1 MAEIKPNVNI
11 VPLYE
16 DLTKIVGTEFFVS
29 TAFKRWLVKV
39 GLAEIWNQCN
49 KMVSGYRGV
58 IAHGDINEFYA
69 CSSLTLLLNN
79 FYDAA
84 NHKSLVNM
92 VKGILKTF
100 SEEKKVTLNV
110 GQIKED
116 LTVAGIDESLL
127 RSITEDVTCAK
138 TGENDDKMS
147 GLSEEEKVRSLEKAY
162 KTALSKDVSSNMA
175 IEAYHEWHSAAVIYL
190 GKYFSNADAD
200 FVRFKNI
207 DNTGNGYT
215 LEHNFD
221 GLYSIYNYMM
231 SQVNNV
237 GKNQM
242 GIKKSPMVFISH
254 SSKDKAFVEALVEL
268 LESIGFDESNLFC
281 SSIDGYGIGLGEDI
295 FDTLKRLFLEHEL
308 YVLFV
313 HSPRYYNSTV
323 SMNEMGAAW
332 VLRANYYSMLTKD
345 MNYNEMSG
353 VVNSSS
359 IAIKVDSDDAKARLT
374 ELKDKLCAAFSFKH
388 ISGTKWER
396 KRDKFLEIVNSIDI
410 TSNDNNL
417 SDSVDKEYKRLQIE
431 KMRKEADEQKKAII
445 RSEIINRQAESR
457 ILKISNK
464 GRSTAKNLKI
474 EWLNPD
480 DNIMIL
486 SNLEEIGDLPPNNA
500 RLFNMALAIGH
511 FETMDLRYTW
521 SDEYSEKNQ
530 YDESIQV
537 F

>member
-1 MAEIKPNVNI
+1 MAEIKPNVKLI
-11 VPLYE
+11 PLYE

-39 GLAEIWNQCN
+39 GLAGIWNQCN
-49 KMVSGYRGV
+49 KLVSGYRGV
-58 IAHGDINEFYA
+58 IAHGDINEFYV
-69 CSSLTLLLNN
+69 CSTLALLLNN

-84 NHKSLVNM
+84 NHNSLVNM

-110 GQIKED
+110 GHIKED

-127 RSITEDVTCAK
+127 RSFSEDVTCAK
-138 TGENDDKMS
+138 IGKNDDKMS
-147 GLSEEEKVRSLEKAY
+147 ELSEEEKVRFLENAY

-200 FVRFKNI
+200 FIRFKNI

-231 SQVNNV
+231 SQVHDV

-242 GIKKSPMVFISH
+242 KIKKSPMVFISH

-281 SSIDGYGIGLGEDI
+281 SSVDGYGIRLGEDI
-295 FDTLKRLFLEHEL
+295 FNTLKNLFLEHEL

-313 HSPRYYNSTV
+313 YSPRYYNSTV

-332 VLRANYYSMLTKD
+332 VLRANYYSLLTKD
-345 MNYNEMSG
+345 MSYNEMSG
-353 VVNSSS
+353 VVNSNS

-374 ELKDKLCAAFSFKH
+374 ELKEKLCAAFSFKD
-388 ISGTKWER
+388 ISGVKWER
-396 KRDKFLEIVNSIDI
+396 KRDKFLEVVNSIDI
-410 TSNDNNL
+410 TSNDNNF

-445 RSEIINRQAESR
+445 RSEIINRQAGSR

-480 DNIMIL
+480 ENIMIL
-486 SNLEEIGDLPPNNA
+486 SNLGEIGDLTPGNA
-500 RLFNMALAIGH
+500 RLFNMALCIGH
-511 FETMDLRYTW
+511 SETMDLHYTW

>member
-1 MAEIKPNVNI
+1 MAEIKPNVKLA
-11 VPLYE
+11 PLYE
-16 DLTKIVGTEFFVS
+16 DLTKIVGKEFFVS

-49 KMVSGYRGV
+49 KLVSGYRGV

-69 CSSLTLLLNN
+69 CSTLTLLLNN

-110 GQIKED
+110 GHIKED

-127 RSITEDVTCAK
+127 RSISEDVTCAK
-138 TGENDDKMS
+138 IGENDDKMS

-200 FVRFKNI
+200 FIRFKNI

-231 SQVNNV
+231 SQVHNV

-242 GIKKSPMVFISH
+242 EIKRSPMVFISH

-281 SSIDGYGIGLGEDI
+281 SSIDGYGIGLGEDV

-332 VLRANYYSMLTKD
+332 VLRANYYSLLTKD

-353 VVNSSS
+353 VVNSNS

-374 ELKDKLCAAFSFKH
+374 ELKDKLCSVFSFKD

-396 KRDKFLEIVNSIDI
+396 KRDKFLEAVTSIDVS
-410 TSNDNNL
+410 SNKTNSSN
-417 SDSVDKEYKRLQIE
+417 SVDEEYKRLQIE
-431 KMRKEADEQKKAII
+431 KMKKEADEQKKAII
-445 RSEIINRQAESR
+445 RSEIINRIAGSR
-457 ILKISNK
+457 ILKISNTGK
-464 GRSTAKNLKI
+464 SVAKNLKI
-474 EWLNPD
+474 EWLNTD

-486 SNLEEIGDLPPNNA
+486 PDLGEIGDLTPNNV
-500 RLFNMALAIGH
+500 RLFKMVLAIGH
-511 FETMDLRYTW
+511 SETMDLRYTW

>member
-1 MAEIKPNVNI
+1 MAEIKPNVKLI
-11 VPLYE
+11 PLYE
-16 DLTKIVGTEFFVS
+16 DLTNMVGIGFFVS

-49 KMVSGYRGV
+49 KLVSGYRGV
-58 IAHGDINEFYA
+58 IVHGDINEFYA
-69 CSSLTLLLNN
+69 CSTLTLLLNN
-79 FYDAA
+79 FYEQP
-84 NHKSLVNM
+84 NHESLVNM

-100 SEEKKVTLNV
+100 SEENKVTLNV
-110 GQIKED
+110 DQIEED
-116 LTVAGIDESLL
+116 LAVAGIDKSLL
-127 RSITEDVTCAK
+127 DSFEEDVTYAN
-138 TGENDDKMS
+138 TGEKDDKIS
-147 GLSEEEKVRSLEKAY
+147 GLSEEEKVRSLENDY
-162 KTALSKDVSSNMA
+162 KTAISKDVNSNLA
-175 IEAYHEWHSAAVIYL
+175 IEIYHEWHSAAVIYL
-190 GKYFSNADAD
+190 GKYFTNLDAD

-221 GLYSIYNYMM
+221 GLYSIYNFMM
-231 SQVNNV
+231 SKVNNIC
-237 GKNQM
+237 KNQM
-242 GIKKSPMVFISH
+242 GMKKSPMVFISH

-268 LESIGFDESNLFC
+268 LESIGFDETNLFC
-281 SSIDGYGIGLGEDI
+281 SSVNGYGIGLGEDI
-295 FDTLKRLFLEHEL
+295 FDTLKSLFLDHEL

-374 ELKDKLCAAFSFKH
+374 ELKDKLCAAFSFKG

-396 KRDKFLEIVNSIDI
+396 KRDIFLKVVNSIDI
-410 TSNDNNL
+410 SSGEKNSLNT
-417 SDSVDKEYKRLQIE
+417 VDEEYKKLQIE
-431 KMRKEADEQKKAII
+431 KMRKETDEQKKAVI
-445 RSEIINRQAESR
+445 RSEIINRQAGSR

-464 GRSTAKNLKI
+464 GKNTAKNLKI

-480 DNIMIL
+480 DNIIIL
-486 SNLEEIGDLPPNNA
+486 SNLGEIGDLTPDNA
-500 RLFNMALAIGH
+500 RLFNMALCVGH
-511 FETMDLRYTW
+511 SETMELRYTW
-521 SDEYSEKNQ
+521 NDEYSEKNR

>member
-1 MAEIKPNVNI
+1 MIDIKPNI
-11 VPLYE
+11 KLAPLYE
-16 DLTKIVGTEFFVS
+16 DLTNMVGIEFFVS

-39 GLAEIWNQCN
+39 GMAEIWDKSN
-49 KMVSGYRGV
+49 KIVNSYRGV
-58 IAHGDINEFYA
+58 IVHGDINEFYA
-69 CSSLTLLLNN
+69 CSTLTFLLNN
-79 FYDAA
+79 FYEKP
-84 NHKSLVNM
+84 NHESLVNM
-92 VKGILKTF
+92 VKGILATF
-100 SEEKKVTLNV
+100 SEENKVTLNV
-110 GQIKED
+110 DKIEED
-116 LTVAGIDESLL
+116 LVVAGIDKSLL
-127 RSITEDVTCAK
+127 DSFEEDVTYAN
-138 TGENDDKMS
+138 TGENDDKIS
-147 GLSEEEKVRSLEKAY
+147 SLSEEEKVRSLEKVY
-162 KTALSKDVSSNMA
+162 KTAISKDVSSDVA

-190 GKYFSNADAD
+190 GKYFTNADAD

-221 GLYSIYNYMM
+221 GLYSIYNFMM
-231 SQVNNV
+231 SQVNNNS
-237 GKNQM
+237 KNQIGM
-242 GIKKSPMVFISH
+242 KKSPMVFISH

-268 LESIGFDESNLFC
+268 LESIGFDENNLFC

-332 VLRANYYSMLTKD
+332 VLRANYYSLLTKD

-374 ELKDKLCAAFSFKH
+374 ELKDKLCAAFLFKY

-396 KRDKFLEIVNSIDI
+396 KRDKFLEAVTSIDVS
-410 TSNDNNL
+410 SNETNSSN
-417 SDSVDKEYKRLQIE
+417 SVDEEYKRLLIE
-431 KMRKEADEQKKAII
+431 KMKKEADEQKKTII
-445 RSEIINRQAESR
+445 RSEIINRQAGSR
-457 ILKISNK
+457 ILKISNE

-480 DNIMIL
+480 ENIMIL
-486 SNLEEIGDLPPNNA
+486 SNLGEIGDLPPGNA
-500 RLFNMALAIGH
+500 RLFNMALCIGH
-511 FETMDLRYTW
+511 SETMDLHYTW

>member
-1 MAEIKPNVNI
+1 
-11 VPLYE
+11 
-16 DLTKIVGTEFFVS
+16 
-29 TAFKRWLVKV
+29 
-39 GLAEIWNQCN
+39 
-49 KMVSGYRGV
+49 
-58 IAHGDINEFYA
+58 
-69 CSSLTLLLNN
+69 
-79 FYDAA
+79 
-84 NHKSLVNM
+84 M

-110 GQIKED
+110 GHIKED

-127 RSITEDVTCAK
+127 HSISEDVTCAK
-138 TGENDDKMS
+138 IGENDDKMS
-147 GLSEEEKVRSLEKAY
+147 RLSEEEKVRSLEKVY
-162 KTALSKDVSSNMA
+162 KTAISKGVNSNVA

-190 GKYFSNADAD
+190 GKYFSNADDAD
-200 FVRFKNI
+200 FIRFKNI
-207 DNTGNGYT
+207 DNTGNGYS

-231 SQVNNV
+231 SQVHNV

-242 GIKKSPMVFISH
+242 KIKKSPMAFISH

-313 HSPRYYNSTV
+313 HSPRYYNSTI

-345 MNYNEMSG
+345 MNYNDMSG
-353 VVNSSS
+353 VVNSNS

-374 ELKDKLCAAFSFKH
+374 ELKDKLCAAFSFKD

-396 KRDKFLEIVNSIDI
+396 KRDKFLEAVTSIDVS
-410 TSNDNNL
+410 SNKTNSSN
-417 SDSVDKEYKRLQIE
+417 SVDEEYKRLQIE
-431 KMRKEADEQKKAII
+431 KMKKEANEQKKAII
-445 RSEIINRQAESR
+445 RSEIINRLAGSR
-457 ILKISNK
+457 LLKISNTGK
-464 GRSTAKNLKI
+464 SVAKKLKI

-480 DNIMIL
+480 ENIMIL
-486 SNLEEIGDLPPNNA
+486 PDFGEIGDLPPNNVWS
-500 RLFNMALAIGH
+500 FKMALCIGH
-511 FETMDLRYTW
+511 SETMDLRYTW

>member
-1 MAEIKPNVNI
+1 MAEIKPNVKLI
-11 VPLYE
+11 PLYE

-49 KMVSGYRGV
+49 KLVSGYRGV
-58 IAHGDINEFYA
+58 IAHGDINEFYVRSTLA
-69 CSSLTLLLNN
+69 LLLNN
-79 FYDAA
+79 FYDVA
-84 NHKSLVNM
+84 NHNSLVNM

-100 SEEKKVTLNV
+100 SEEKKLTLNV
-110 GQIKED
+110 GHIKED
-116 LTVAGIDESLL
+116 LTVSGIDESLL
-127 RSITEDVTCAK
+127 RSFSEDVTCAK
-138 TGENDDKMS
+138 IGKNDDKMS
-147 GLSEEEKVRSLEKAY
+147 ELSEEEKVRSLENAY

-200 FVRFKNI
+200 FIRFKNI

-242 GIKKSPMVFISH
+242 EIKKSPMVFISH

-268 LESIGFDESNLFC
+268 LESIGFDENNLFC
-281 SSIDGYGIGLGEDI
+281 SSVDGYGIRLGEDI
-295 FDTLKRLFLEHEL
+295 FNTLKNLFLEHEL

-332 VLRANYYSMLTKD
+332 VLRANYYSLLTKD
-345 MNYNEMSG
+345 MSYNDMSG
-353 VVNSSS
+353 VVNSNS

-374 ELKDKLCAAFSFKH
+374 ELKEKLCAAFSFKD
-388 ISGTKWER
+388 ISGVKWER
-396 KRDKFLEIVNSIDI
+396 KRDKFLEVVNSIDI

-445 RSEIINRQAESR
+445 RSEIINRQAGSR

-480 DNIMIL
+480 ENTMIL
-486 SNLEEIGDLPPNNA
+486 SNLGEIGDLPPGNA
-500 RLFNMALAIGH
+500 RLFNMALCIGH
-511 FETMDLRYTW
+511 SETMDLHYTW